1 MVFIL
6 DHLEIPLGCALGLF
20 TYNHGTT
27 AITLPEFMSTLSYS
41 ANCTAISIDVDNTR
55 GALSP
60 QMWPYSR
67 IEWAWGAAKAR
78 KVCCN
83 SVHGQYGVE
92 AKRHSYIVQHPGVNP
107 SSVRAVAST
116 TCHGDEIEARQGAVC
131 MCIAC
136 RW

>member
-1 MVFIL
+1 MTIHEDLEENIFCDIDCVFKML
-6 DHLEIPLGCALGLF
+6 RDRS
-20 TYNHGTT
+20 Y
-27 AITLPEFMSTLSYS
+27 SYS
-41 ANCTAISIDVDNTR
+41 ANCTAILIDVDNNR

-92 AKRHSYIVQHPGVNP
+92 EKRHSYIVQHPGVNP